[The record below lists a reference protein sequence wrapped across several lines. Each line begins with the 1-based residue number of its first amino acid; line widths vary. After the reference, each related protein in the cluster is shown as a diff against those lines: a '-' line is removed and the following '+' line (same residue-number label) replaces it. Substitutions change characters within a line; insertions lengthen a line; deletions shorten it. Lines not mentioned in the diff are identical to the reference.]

1 MAYRANAPPPLDLGL
16 SAAAEDPLPRPGTP
30 CKLVCHGLT
39 RWAHQLIENA
49 ELRKLQVSEMTGN
62 FIGPMPPREFLKEF
76 MQMDDFEP
84 APKVDFTSVP
94 YEGLERGM
102 YQELCDAIND
112 SGVCPG
118 YTLADVS
125 NRVDENGIE
134 IRPDWALCRGTRI
147 KDKLDFSNMEFPG
160 EGKASKIADAFFDTE
175 ESDKTLNPLEKVT
188 GQSASTRGQLIS
200 YTATLHSFQH
210 RCFSFSFLICGQYAR
225 LFRWDRSGCVVTALF
240 NFHDEPELL
249 AAFFWCYAHLSLEE
263 QGYDTT
269 VKRATLEETKY
280 LADAVDNF
288 IVDSLPR
295 DVSFMLPEENPAHP
309 YPVCKIR
316 VEMKDGPHN
325 LIVKMPFLDSS
336 DSACGRAT
344 RAYTAFD
351 MKERRLVFFKDS
363 WRTEDEDYAS
373 EAEIYE
379 ELIKCGVPFLPIVL
393 AAGDV
398 TSKGSGEPQITFTQ
412 VWSDNVDK
420 PEWRLPCD
428 RLRKLIHHR
437 VVQELAYPLNTARCS
452 KEATQAVRDVVEA
465 LKVSYHVAEYN
476 HRDVSTGNV
485 MIDENGRG
493 VLNDWDHA
501 VKVVRHGKGHAY
513 RTGTWQFISVALLRH
528 PKKSHDLL
536 DDLESSFWLLLYVS
550 YIHFELD
557 EGSLEPDFGIFNEYT
572 ETKFAD
578 GNYYA
583 LGGNGKTS
591 LLSNGELSR
600 YEWKSAPLNH
610 LLQSLSRILAKLN
623 SLRRKV
629 RDKQPKAPEKLKALE
644 DRLRTVDPFL
654 QLFDEALAMDSWVD
668 DRRANPVDKT
678 NKKQAEQKRLE
689 AKTASYR
696 TIQEQASAAQLT
708 KPKTL
713 PAGPS
718 HLSSVLASGSSH
730 SSTKRRADEVSE
742 NVQVEEKRKFVKRAR
757 TEMPPREDSEQ
768 PPQAVGEHRYQT
780 RSKTKSK
787 TKSNGSRNS
796 KSAPKKSLQDVS
808 MQDVNHNYGLRSRTK
823 AKANPPPPP
832 PPPKARA
839 RRPKKAAKQPAPKQS
854 EKQAQPN
861 KKHDRQNK
869 RPPWR

>member
-1 MAYRANAPPPLDLGL
+1 
-16 SAAAEDPLPRPGTP
+16 
-30 CKLVCHGLT
+30 
-39 RWAHQLIENA
+39 
-49 ELRKLQVSEMTGN
+49 
-62 FIGPMPPREFLKEF
+62 
-76 MQMDDFEP
+76 
-84 APKVDFTSVP
+84 
-94 YEGLERGM
+94 
-102 YQELCDAIND
+102 
-112 SGVCPG
+112 
-118 YTLADVS
+118 
-125 NRVDENGIE
+125 
-134 IRPDWALCRGTRI
+134 
-147 KDKLDFSNMEFPG
+147 
-160 EGKASKIADAFFDTE
+160 
-175 ESDKTLNPLEKVT
+175 
-188 GQSASTRGQLIS
+188 
-200 YTATLHSFQH
+200 
-210 RCFSFSFLICGQYAR
+210 
-225 LFRWDRSGCVVTALF
+225 
-240 NFHDEPELL
+240 
-249 AAFFWCYAHLSLEE
+249 
-263 QGYDTT
+263 
-269 VKRATLEETKY
+269 
-280 LADAVDNF
+280 
-288 IVDSLPR
+288 
-295 DVSFMLPEENPAHP
+295 
-309 YPVCKIR
+309 
-316 VEMKDGPHN
+316 
-325 LIVKMPFLDSS
+325 
-336 DSACGRAT
+336 
-344 RAYTAFD
+344 
-351 MKERRLVFFKDS
+351 
-363 WRTEDEDYAS
+363 
-373 EAEIYE
+373 
-379 ELIKCGVPFLPIVL
+379 
-393 AAGDV
+393 
-398 TSKGSGEPQITFTQ
+398 
-412 VWSDNVDK
+412 
-420 PEWRLPCD
+420 
-428 RLRKLIHHR
+428 
-437 VVQELAYPLNTARCS
+437 
-452 KEATQAVRDVVEA
+452 
-465 LKVSYHVAEYN
+465 
-476 HRDVSTGNV
+476 
-485 MIDENGRG
+485 MIDKNGRG

-557 EGSLEPDFGIFNEYT
+557 EGSLEPDFEIFNEYT
-572 ETKFAD
+572 EKKLAD
-578 GNYYA
+578 GNYYT
-583 LGGNGKTS
+583 LGGGGKSIFLFDNEIGNYKWT
-591 LLSNGELSR
+591 
-600 YEWKSAPLNH
+600 SAPLNY

-623 SLRRKV
+623 NLRRKV

-696 TIQEQASAAQLT
+696 TIQEQASSAQLT

-742 NVQVEEKRKFVKRAR
+742 NVQVEEKRKVVKRAR

-787 TKSNGSRNS
+787 SKSNGSRNS

-808 MQDVNHNYGLRSRTK
+808 MQEANHNYGLRSRTK

-861 KKHDRQNK
+861 KKQDRQNK

>member
-1 MAYRANAPPPLDLGL
+1 
-16 SAAAEDPLPRPGTP
+16 
-30 CKLVCHGLT
+30 
-39 RWAHQLIENA
+39 
-49 ELRKLQVSEMTGN
+49 MTGN
-62 FIGPMPPREFLKEF
+62 FIGPMPPRDFLKEF
-76 MQMDDFEP
+76 MQLDDFEP
-84 APKVDFTSVP
+84 APKVDFTSIP

-175 ESDKTLNPLEKVT
+175 ESEKTLNPLEKVT

-225 LFRWDRSGCVVTALF
+225 LFRWDRSGCIVTALF
-240 NFHDEPELL
+240 NFHDEPEIL
-249 AAFFWCYAHLSLEE
+249 AAFFWCYAHLSPEK

-269 VKRATLEETKY
+269 VKRATPEEAKY
-280 LADAVDNF
+280 LANAVDKF

-325 LIVKMPFLDSS
+325 LIVKMPFLDSA

-363 WRTEDEDYAS
+363 WRTGDGDYGS

-379 ELIKCGVPFLPIVL
+379 ELIKRGVPFLPIVL

-398 TSKGSGEPQITFTQ
+398 TSKGSGETQITFTQ
-412 VWSDNVDK
+412 VWSDSIDK
-420 PEWRLPCD
+420 PGWRLPCD

-452 KEATQAVRDVVEA
+452 KEATQAVRDIVEA
-465 LKVSYHVAEYN
+465 LKVSYHVAEYY

-485 MIDENGRG
+485 MIDKNGRG

-557 EGSLEPDFGIFNEYT
+557 VGSFEPDFEIFNEYT
-572 ETKFAD
+572 ERKLED
-578 GNYYA
+578 GNYYT
-583 LGGNGKTS
+583 LGGNGKS
-591 LLSNGELSR
+591 CLLSGGEISR
-600 YEWKSAPLNH
+600 YEWKSAPLNK
-610 LLQSLSRILAKLN
+610 LLRSLARTLADLSN
-623 SLRRKV
+623 LRREALEEEP
-629 RDKQPKAPEKLKALE
+629 QAPEQLKAME
-644 DRLRTVDPFL
+644 DQLRTVDPWL
-654 QLFDEALAMDSWVD
+654 RLFDEALAMDSWVD
-668 DRRANPVDKT
+668 DRCANPVDKT
-678 NKKQAEQKRLE
+678 NNKQEQKRV
-689 AKTASYR
+689 ADKTASYR
-696 TIQEQASAAQLT
+696 QKASIAFKL
-708 KPKTL
+708 KTL
-713 PAGPS
+713 SKVPS
-718 HLSSVLASGSSH
+718 HQSSLLASGSSH
-730 SSTKRRADEVSE
+730 SSMKRPAEEAFEAVDGGR
-742 NVQVEEKRKFVKRAR
+742 NVVKRAR
-757 TEMPPREDSEQ
+757 TEMPPPKNSEH
-768 PPQAVGEHRYQT
+768 PPAGEHQYQT
-780 RSKTKSK
+780 RSKTK
-787 TKSNGSRNS
+787 TKSKGLKGS
-796 KSAPKKSLQDVS
+796 KSASKKSLQDVS
-808 MQDVNHNYGLRSRTK
+808 MQDVNHSYGLRSRTK
-823 AKANPPPPP
+823 AKANPAPPL
-832 PPPKARA
+832 PPKVSSRTT
-839 RRPKKAAKQPAPKQS
+839 KKHAKQPPPQKQPGKGARTS
-854 EKQAQPN
+854 KKQGQ
-861 KKHDRQNK
+861 QNK
-869 RPPWR
+869 RGPWR